1 MHAIFPSLRIICGII
16 LLPMQAS
23 CGQEPQD
30 VSLADQQ
37 VDAARLQVNHSHL
50 TQKASLGDE
59 EMKFRFELKNT
70 SDKTITIQ
78 QISTSCGC
86 TTTEGIEL
94 PFSWDSQK
102 SIAVPIK
109 MNFLGKSGTLTKSII
124 VITDQG
130 FLPLEATAIIPVL
143 DPALMTE
150 NQRREANRRTAL
162 ADSQAIFR
170 NDCAS
175 CHVKPT
181 EGRLGKELYET
192 ACGICHE
199 AVNRASMVPDL
210 KFGQETRDA
219 SYWRTIITDGREG
232 TLMPAFAKKH
242 HGILDEK
249 QIESL
254 VTYLAQEFNN
264 HEPKKP

>member
-1 MHAIFPSLRIICGII
+1 MQAIFHSLRIICGII

-23 CGQEPQD
+23 CGQVPQD
-30 VSLADQQ
+30 VSLADQPIE
-37 VDAARLQVNHSHL
+37 AARLQVNHSYL

-70 SDKTITIQ
+70 SGTTITIQ
-78 QISTSCGC
+78 QITTSCGC

-94 PFSWDSQK
+94 PISLESQK
-102 SIAVPIK
+102 SVAVPVK
-109 MNFLGKSGTLTKSII
+109 MNFLGKTGTLTKSI
-124 VITDQG
+124 VVMTDQG
-130 FLPLEATAIIPVL
+130 FLPLEAIAIIPVL
-143 DPALMTE
+143 DPALMSE
-150 NQRREANRRTAL
+150 DQRREANRRTAL

-181 EGRLGKELYET
+181 EGRQGKELYET

-210 KFGQETRDA
+210 KVGKEIRDA
-219 SYWRTIITDGREG
+219 TYWHTIITDGRKG
-232 TLMPAFAKKH
+232 TLMPAFAKKN

-254 VTYLAQEFNN
+254 VTYLTQEFNKQ
-264 HEPKKP
+264 EPKKP

>member
-1 MHAIFPSLRIICGII
+1 MHTMFHSLLIICGIH

-23 CGQEPQD
+23 YGQVPQD
-30 VSLADQQ
+30 ASLADQQ
-37 VDAARLQVNHSHL
+37 IDDSRLQAHSAHL
-50 TQKASLGDE
+50 SQKASLGDE

-70 SDKTITIQ
+70 SDKTITIK

-94 PFSWDSQK
+94 PISLESQK
-102 SIAVPIK
+102 TLAVPVK

-143 DPALMTE
+143 DPALMSE
-150 NQRREANRRTAL
+150 DQRREANRRTAL

-181 EGRLGKELYET
+181 EGQQGKELYET

-210 KFGQETRDA
+210 KVGQEIRDA
-219 SYWRTIITDGREG
+219 TYWRTIITDGRKG
-232 TLMPAFAKKH
+232 TLMPAFAKKN

-254 VTYLAQEFNN
+254 VTYLTQEFNKQ
-264 HEPKKP
+264 EPKKP